1 MECHNYII
9 IIHHLT
15 YKNTNQNNNDNND
28 NNRNNLNN
36 NSTDSLDNN
45 DNLKHIKLIHPH
57 FIHAGRTTRPLVR
70 LQQRSMLI
78 LYTFTQ
84 HP

>member
-1 MECHNYII
+1 MII
-9 IIHHLT
+9 I
-15 YKNTNQNNNDNND
+15 NN
-28 NNRNNLNN
+28 NNLNTCN
-36 NSTDSLDNN
+36 NNTDNLDN
-45 DNLKHIKLIHPH
+45 DNQKYLKLIHPH